1 LIAPLP
7 KLKYFEGMKMMNDM
21 MNMNGTMKDMG
32 MNMSLQKMD
41 MNTVMYPEISG
52 DAAMKMDMKSN
63 GVKMKMDMK
72 EPKMDHSTHAM
83 VSPDIET
90 LNYSMLKLQ
99 RLPRFHKTLQYEN
112 CVLN

>member
-1 LIAPLP
+1 
-7 KLKYFEGMKMMNDM
+7 
-21 MNMNGTMKDMG
+21 
-32 MNMSLQKMD
+32 MD

-90 LNYSMLKLQ
+90 LNYYVKISNGYHAST
-99 RLPRFHKTLQYEN
+99 RRSSTRTAF
-112 CVLN
+112 

>member
-41 MNTVMYPEISG
+41 MNTVMYPEI
-52 DAAMKMDMKSN
+52 
-63 GVKMKMDMK
+63 
-72 EPKMDHSTHAM
+72 
-83 VSPDIET
+83 
-90 LNYSMLKLQ
+90 
-99 RLPRFHKTLQYEN
+99 
-112 CVLN
+112 

>member
-41 MNTVMYPEISG
+41 MNTVMYPEISESSHEDG
-52 DAAMKMDMKSN
+52 YEIQWCEDEN
-63 GVKMKMDMK
+63 G
-72 EPKMDHSTHAM
+72 
-83 VSPDIET
+83 
-90 LNYSMLKLQ
+90 
-99 RLPRFHKTLQYEN
+99 YERA
-112 CVLN
+112 

>member
-1 LIAPLP
+1 
-7 KLKYFEGMKMMNDM
+7 
-21 MNMNGTMKDMG
+21 
-32 MNMSLQKMD
+32 MD
-41 MNTVMYPEISG
+41 MNTVMYPESG

-90 LNYSMLKLQ
+90 LNYSMLKSTV
-99 RLPRFHKTLQYEN
+99 LPLPQDAPVRELRFELTGNMNRYVWSMDNK
-112 CVLN
+112 VLSKKNFN

>member
-1 LIAPLP
+1 
-7 KLKYFEGMKMMNDM
+7 MKMMNDM

-32 MNMSLQKMD
+32 MNMRARW

-72 EPKMDHSTHAM
+72 EPKMDHSTHYGF
-83 VSPDIET
+83 SR
-90 LNYSMLKLQ
+90 Y
-99 RLPRFHKTLQYEN
+99 
-112 CVLN
+112 